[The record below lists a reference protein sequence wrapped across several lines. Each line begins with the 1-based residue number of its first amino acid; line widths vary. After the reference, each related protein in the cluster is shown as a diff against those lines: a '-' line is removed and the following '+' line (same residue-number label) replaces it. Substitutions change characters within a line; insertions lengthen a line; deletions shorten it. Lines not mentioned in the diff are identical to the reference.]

1 MILFFL
7 HVQPFEKRGRFDR
20 PRSWFS
26 RQFPRYDLISKCW
39 RITARIVFRERPRS
53 VSTSLSLSLFQCSRG
68 AFSLLPSKSP
78 RLFPLCFHDVKFL
91 ECHPNCN
98 KVFFGVLLHRPLLP
112 STTAASATIS
122 TTFSSSPSSTSSVAF
137 SLLVHARL
145 EGVTMPRS
153 GPPRRGTV
161 VTISNEMKY

>member
-1 MILFFL
+1 MSSRSRNAVALIDRVHGSLDNFLVTISYLNAGGLPRESFSASGLALFL
-7 HVQPFEKRGRFDR
+7 P
-20 PRSWFS
+20 
-26 RQFPRYDLISKCW
+26 L
-39 RITARIVFRERPRS
+39 
-53 VSTSLSLSLFQCSRG
+53 SLSLSFNVPEARSHYFPLNLRGCSR
-68 AFSLLPSKSP
+68 
-78 RLFPLCFHDVKFL
+78 CFHDVKFL

>member
-1 MILFFL
+1 MSSRSRNAVALIDRVHGSLDNFLVTISYLNAGGLPRESFSASGLALFL
-7 HVQPFEKRGRFDR
+7 P
-20 PRSWFS
+20 
-26 RQFPRYDLISKCW
+26 
-39 RITARIVFRERPRS
+39 
-53 VSTSLSLSLFQCSRG
+53 LSLSLFQCSRG